1 MTRPQEYVVSDVM
14 SNGNYGNGNYGNGFL
29 KRVPAPPRPSRTPAF
44 PIYDNLVDREFL
56 APSATAPP
64 PGNLSFKKV
73 FVSMW
78 LLKFTFWVLHGFNHN
93 ELSVLI
99 I

>member
-29 KRVPAPPRPSRTPAF
+29 KRVPVPAPPRPTRTPAF

-56 APSATAPP
+56 VPTAPTP
-64 PGNLSFKKV
+64 APGIPLPGNMTS
-73 FVSMW
+73 
-78 LLKFTFWVLHGFNHN
+78 
-93 ELSVLI
+93 LI
-99 I
+99 V